1 MGWIGLIGNGL
12 VNGMSIYMF
21 VYITRRLTRLP
32 VSGLTVVPC
41 LDRNGIVLFIV
52 LCSSLFCGV
61 QQCVFVHCLCTER
74 QYMKS

>member
-1 MGWIGLIGNGL
+1 MYVKIHGLDWFDNGL

-41 LDRNGIVLFIV
+41 LDRNGIIVLFIV
-52 LCSSLFCGV
+52 LCSSLFCDV
-61 QQCVFVHCLCTER
+61 QQCVCSLFM
-74 QYMKS
+74 Y

>member
-1 MGWIGLIGNGL
+1 ML
-12 VNGMSIYMF
+12 VH
-21 VYITRRLTRLP
+21 ITRRLTRLP

-52 LCSSLFCGV
+52 LYSSLFCGV
-61 QQCVFVHCLCTER
+61 QQCVFVHTER